1 MIQGWVRDG
10 LTDEQ
15 IASNMSIHRD
25 TLLKWRKRFPNLEE
39 IMRKSKAVV
48 DQQVENALFKRALG
62 YTWEEETRERT
73 SGGEMV
79 LVKTVT
85 RHVPPDV
92 TAQIFWLK
100 NRKPEEWRDKRDIGL
115 SGSTKEQT
123 DKMDDMLKQLGMM
136 PDE

>member
-1 MIQGWVRDG
+1 MAGKYEKWMKKEGLLMIQGWVRDG

-15 IASNMSIHRD
+15 IASNMGIHRD

-79 LVKTVT
+79 LV
-85 RHVPPDV
+85 
-92 TAQIFWLK
+92 
-100 NRKPEEWRDKRDIGL
+100 
-115 SGSTKEQT
+115 
-123 DKMDDMLKQLGMM
+123 
-136 PDE
+136 